1 LLICL
6 LAAGCTCGRPFEP
19 LDGGVDDA
27 GLPDGGSPD
36 AGGSGGGATAAT
48 VVPVFGV
55 ESSIALDPL
64 ERPQIL
70 VRFQTPILASWTGTD
85 WDVQTVFD
93 PDAGNGSQW
102 LVDDLTL
109 SIDPAGVRH
118 MSWTLQTGNVEYAL
132 WDGGALERFRVFTQG
147 PGAFAGQPASPR
159 DHSGAPVLA
168 YIQEGSVQFPGT
180 HFGRQLDDGGFTDV
194 LVECCITRSA
204 TLATRSDGGVAVV
217 YEAFNGLGMRY
228 AEEQPDGGFTPE
240 TFAEASDGPPSMA
253 FGPDGVPQILFQH
266 GTGVGWATRDGG
278 GWSIED
284 IEPGPSGDF
293 TSLAVAPDGSPRAV
307 FTGRDG
313 GGVLLFAAR
322 SAAGWSVTPLAP
334 AAQWPSIAV
343 DSHGA
348 SHISYNLPTQDGG
361 VRYVKVP

>member
-6 LAAGCTCGRPFEP
+6 FAAGCTCGKPFEP
-19 LDGGVDDA
+19 LDGGNED
-27 GLPDGGSPD
+27 DGGSMDAGATD
-36 AGGSGGGATAAT
+36 AGGTGGGTAAN
-48 VVPVFGV
+48 VVPVFGI

-70 VRFQTPILASWTGTD
+70 VRFQTPILASWTGTG
-85 WDVQTVFD
+85 WDVQTLFD
-93 PDAGNGSQW
+93 PDAGNGFLW

-109 SIDPAGVRH
+109 SIDRAGLRH
-118 MSWTLQTGNVEYAL
+118 MSWTLQTGNVEYAM
-132 WDGGALERFRVFTQG
+132 WDGGALERSRVFTQG
-147 PGAFAGQPASPR
+147 PGAFAAEPVSPR
-159 DHSGAPVLA
+159 DHSGLPVLA
-168 YIQEGSVQFPGT
+168 YIEEGSVQFPGT
-180 HFGRQLDDGGFTDV
+180 HFSRQLDDGGFTDV
-194 LVECCITRSA
+194 VVECCITRSSA
-204 TLATRSDGGVAVV
+204 LATRSDGGVAVA

-240 TFAEASDGPPSMA
+240 TFADSSEAQPSMA
-253 FGPDGVPQILFQH
+253 FGADGVPQILFQH
-266 GTGVGWATRDGG
+266 NQGVAWATRDGG

-284 IEPGPSGDF
+284 IEPAPSGEF
-293 TSLAVAPDGSPRAV
+293 LSLALAPDGSPRAV
-307 FTGRDG
+307 FTGRDA

-322 SAAGWSVTPLAP
+322 TAAGWSVTPLAP

-348 SHISYNLPTQDGG
+348 SHISYNLPTADGG